1 MARILPAL
9 AALLLVL
16 AAAGPAASQVAE
28 DWTALFDGPAGDQ
41 DEKPRIALDESGN
54 TYIAGASA
62 GGDSGYDFSTV
73 KYDSL
78 GRQLWERRFNGDANS
93 LDMPRDIAVDPQG
106 NVIVTGYSWR
116 NLHTDGGTESDF
128 ATLKYDPDGNLLW
141 QRYYDGLGRGD
152 YVERM
157 AVDGAGNVYLMGAS
171 IGEGGLLVEYA
182 VVKYDADG
190 HDLWVRRFT
199 QGPDGAIP
207 TDMVVAADGT
217 VHVTG
222 VGAADG
228 GESREI
234 VTLKYSPDGERL
246 WAESLSAS
254 LPGNDLD
261 TAMGITVDGEG
272 NSYVVGW
279 AWTTEKG
286 RRDFLVLKYSP
297 DGTLLWRKGWGRRGD
312 DLAYGVA
319 VDGGGNVYVTGVSS
333 SSRSRGSDV
342 TLARLN
348 RDGALVWERVFRA
361 SPGFL
366 EGEPRMVLRESAGA
380 VYVALQARSS
390 GDVDFTVLK
399 IRLNGKLA
407 WVYRQQGQRDDRV
420 HDMAVDANGDL
431 ILTGQALSSSR
442 QTTDFLTVKIHA
454 SAGRP

>member
-1 MARILPAL
+1 
-9 AALLLVL
+9 
-16 AAAGPAASQVAE
+16 
-28 DWTALFDGPAGDQ
+28 
-41 DEKPRIALDESGN
+41 
-54 TYIAGASA
+54 
-62 GGDSGYDFSTV
+62 
-73 KYDSL
+73 
-78 GRQLWERRFNGDANS
+78 
-93 LDMPRDIAVDPQG
+93 
-106 NVIVTGYSWR
+106 
-116 NLHTDGGTESDF
+116 
-128 ATLKYDPDGNLLW
+128 
-141 QRYYDGLGRGD
+141 
-152 YVERM
+152 
-157 AVDGAGNVYLMGAS
+157 MGAS

-199 QGPDGAIP
+199 PGPDGAIP

-217 VHVTG
+217 AHVTG

-254 LPGNDLD
+254 LPGRDMD
-261 TAMGITVDGEG
+261 TAMALTVDGEG
-272 NSYVVGW
+272 NSYVAGW
-279 AWTTEKG
+279 AWLTEKG
-286 RRDFLVLKYSP
+286 RRDFLVLKYNP
-297 DGTLLWRKGWGRRGD
+297 DGNLLWRKGWGGRGD

-319 VDGGGNVYVTGVSS
+319 VDGAGNVYVTGFSS
-333 SSRSRGSDV
+333 NSRGRGSDV
-342 TLARLN
+342 TLARLD

-380 VYVALQARSS
+380 VYVALQARSA

-399 IRLNGKLA
+399 VRLNGKPA
-407 WVYRQQGQRDDRV
+407 WVYRQRGQRDDRV
-420 HDMAVDANGDL
+420 HDMAIDAQGDL
-431 ILTGQALSSSR
+431 ILTGQTFSSSR